1 MRVTVEC
8 FLERLA
14 DYPPGATIVA
24 IDVIRAS
31 TTAITAVVDGRRCF
45 VVPSLEAATRRQAG
59 LPNPFMVGELGG
71 NMPFGFDATNSP
83 SAVTQLGDR
92 ERPVVLLS
100 SSGTSLMS
108 AASGATDAAYVA
120 CLRNW
125 KAQAETILRRSPQH
139 VVLLGAGTRGEFREE
154 DQLCC
159 AWIAAPL
166 LAAGADADRG
176 TRDMVERWRGKPV
189 TAIGEGKSAAYLQ
202 SSGQLHDLQF
212 ILAHVNDVDASFILR
227 GDEVREE
234 QKPALSSSVGE

>member
-1 MRVTVEC
+1 MRVTIDYY
-8 FLERLA
+8 LEGLG
-14 DYPPGATIVA
+14 DYPPGTTIVA
-24 IDVIRAS
+24 VDVIRAS

-45 VVPSLEAATRRQAG
+45 VVPSLQVATSRQAS

-83 SAVTQLGDR
+83 IAVTQLGDR
-92 ERPVVLLS
+92 ERPVLLLS
-100 SSGTSLMS
+100 SSGTSLMT

-125 KAQAETILRRSPQH
+125 QAQAASILRRSPEE

-159 AWIAAPL
+159 AWIAERL
-166 LAAGADADRG
+166 LAAGAEADHG
-176 TRDMVERWRGKPV
+176 TREVVERWRGMPV
-189 TAIGEGKSAAYLQ
+189 TAIGEGKSAAYLR
-202 SSGQLHDLQF
+202 SSGQMHDLQF
-212 ILAHVNDVDASFILR
+212 ILAHVNDVDGSFVLR

-234 QKPALSSSVGE
+234 QGPAVSSLVGD